1 LQVFLPLH
9 VLLFFACCSC
19 CRCCLCMCLA
29 FGTQEQGTVK
39 ELGSRGLGARE
50 LGGSGSVG
58 SGSLGPG
65 SLGSRLPA
73 AAAGLPDD
81 WDKPMLTGTS
91 CHLTMI
97 GTSLCWLGQAA
108 ASWDKLLPACL
119 PGHSHGSIQS
129 HRPCPTSAKP
139 KITISDMAGPV
150 PVPACLRIH
159 WGKLM
164 CTGTS

>member
-1 LQVFLPLH
+1 MPF
-9 VLLFFACCSC
+9 
-19 CRCCLCMCLA
+19 LA

-108 ASWDKLLPACL
+108 ACLPVCLPACLPACL